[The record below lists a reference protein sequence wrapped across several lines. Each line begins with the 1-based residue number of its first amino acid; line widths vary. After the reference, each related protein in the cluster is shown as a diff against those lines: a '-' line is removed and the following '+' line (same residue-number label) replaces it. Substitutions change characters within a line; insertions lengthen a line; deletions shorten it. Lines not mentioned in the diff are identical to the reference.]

1 MDLITPDLGLLFW
14 TGLVFCLLLFILVK
28 FIWKPILSAVNAREQ
43 KISEALELA
52 EKTRNEM
59 KSLQAENEKIIR
71 EARAER
77 DAILKESKE
86 AATRMVEEAKAKAK
100 VEAEKILE
108 STRNT
113 INSEKAAA
121 MLELR
126 TQVATLSL
134 EIAEK
139 VIRGEMAS
147 DEKQK
152 SLADK
157 LAGDIN
163 LN

>member
-139 VIRGEMAS
+139 VIRGEMTS